1 VDVAARL
8 AKRLAIEKQGD
19 EFGELSDS
27 HPLQQNLEKLT
38 EDEKEM
44 TLGEM
49 YNNQLTVLIRLAHRW
64 KRVAKERR
72 QQQSHVEGDS

>member
-1 VDVAARL
+1 MDSFNS
-8 AKRLAIEKQGD
+8 KKQGD

-27 HPLQQNLEKLT
+27 HPLQQNLDKLT
-38 EDEKEM
+38 KDDKAM

-49 YNNQLTVLIRLAHRW
+49 YNNQLSVLIRLAHKW

-72 QQQSHVEGDS
+72 QKQSNDEGSSRVT